1 MNQSQM
7 FKGTFFTEEEI
18 EILKELQ
25 AAKTVTKSANGMF
38 LIGTLLISANIKTA
52 LVATGYIE
60 EKLVGNEI
68 VRTATI
74 KALKAL

>member
-1 MNQSQM
+1 MNQSKM
-7 FKGTFFTEEEI
+7 FNGTFFTEEES

-25 AAKTVTKSANGMF
+25 AAKIVTKSANGMF
-38 LIGTLLISANIKTA
+38 LIGTLLISANIKTV

-68 VRTATI
+68 ARTATN
-74 KALKAL
+74 KALNAL